1 MARAPLS
8 LAAYLALSRG
18 RASEISSAPMPSRP
32 AGALVWAHTEDASQL
47 RALSDICQ
55 RLGQQR
61 NGFVCLLTY
70 CKGEPP
76 RHDLAGVICLRL
88 PPDTVADSAAFLTHW
103 SPTACLW
110 TGSELRPVLLRAAA
124 ERGCALA
131 LLDIQD
137 KAFSTPALRWLPDT
151 VISTLR
157 LFDRHFAVNG
167 NALRRLRRLGLGGNS
182 IRVAG
187 PLLETPLPLP
197 CNDVDHSDAAA
208 MLSGRPVWL
217 AARVQANEVDIV
229 LNAFRQIRR
238 LAHRLLLV
246 IVPEVGVDAGI
257 ILNKIEESALR
268 HACWDIGE
276 QPDEATEILL
286 VVDIADLGLWY
297 RLAPV
302 SLVGSS
308 LLTGQKGRNP
318 FEAAALGS
326 AVLHGPD
333 VGSYLPSYSRL
344 AKAGAARVVRDAE
357 TLAAA
362 VAQLIAPDRAAQM
375 AHAGWEVVS
384 EGAELTNQVIAFLN
398 EALDAAEED

>member
-1 MARAPLS
+1 MVRRPLS

-18 RASEISSAPMPSRP
+18 RAAEISTASMPSRP
-32 AGALVWAHTEDASQL
+32 AGALVWAHAEDASQL

-61 NGFVCLLTY
+61 NGFFCLLTY
-70 CKGEPP
+70 CTGVPP
-76 RHDLAGVICLRL
+76 KHELAGTICLPL
-88 PPDTVADSAAFLTHW
+88 PPDTVADSAAFLAHW
-103 SPTACLW
+103 APAACLW
-110 TGSELRPVLLRAAA
+110 TGSELRPALLRAAA
-124 ERGCALA
+124 EGGCTLA

-137 KAFSTPALRWLPDT
+137 KSLSTPAPRWLPDT
-151 VISTLR
+151 VIATLR

-167 NALRRLRRLGLGGNS
+167 NALRRLRRLGLAGNS

-197 CNDVDHSDAAA
+197 CNDTDHSDAAA

-217 AARVQANEVDIV
+217 AARVQADEVDIV
-229 LNAFRQIRR
+229 LSAFRQIRR

-246 IVPEVGVDAGI
+246 IVPEVGVDPGI
-257 ILNKIEESALR
+257 VLDKIEESALR
-268 HACWDIGE
+268 HVCWDTGD
-276 QPDEATEILL
+276 QPDEATEVLL

-308 LLTGQKGRNP
+308 LLTGQRGRNP

-326 AVLHGPD
+326 AVLHGPN
-333 VGSYLPSYSRL
+333 VGYYRRNYAQL
-344 AKAGAARVVRDAE
+344 AEAGAARSVTDAE

-384 EGAELTNQVIAFLN
+384 EGAELTNQVVEFLN
-398 EALDAAEED
+398 ETLDAAEED